1 MGSPVQAEE
10 ESGRQ
15 IPLAI
20 QDCDAERI
28 KSSEA
33 AGPAVEKS
41 RYCLH
46 GTPYRKPTQVDEERI
61 LRPAGEALFKELG
74 KMTP

>member
-1 MGSPVQAEE
+1 MQQNCGDTEGKAEPGMGSPVQAEE

-28 KSSEA
+28 KVAKQLDRLSRKA
-33 AGPAVEKS
+33 AIAYMAPV
-41 RYCLH
+41 
-46 GTPYRKPTQVDEERI
+46 P
-61 LRPAGEALFKELG
+61 
-74 KMTP
+74 